1 MPQAIQPTYRPPFT
15 RNRDASRQ
23 RELIRYLSLPLPIIE
38 LSEMIQADGGIMA
51 RLISEFRERCDRRLR
66 QKWRNKPRKFSD
78 LRGFSFSGWPNGPSF
93 FTRPPFASRSRSFAH
108 GLAGTV
114 QLTIA

>member
-1 MPQAIQPTYRPPFT
+1 MLFVPQAIQPTYRPPFT

-38 LSEMIQADGGIMA
+38 LSEMIQTDAGIMA
-51 RLISEFRERCDRRLR
+51 RLISEFRERCDCRLR

-78 LRGFSFSGWPNGPSF
+78 V
-93 FTRPPFASRSRSFAH
+93 A
-108 GLAGTV
+108 GLFLFRLA
-114 QLTIA
+114 A

>member
-1 MPQAIQPTYRPPFT
+1 M
-15 RNRDASRQ
+15 
-23 RELIRYLSLPLPIIE
+23 PLPIIE
-38 LSEMIQADGGIMA
+38 LSEMIQTDAGIMA

-78 LRGFSFSGWPNGPSF
+78 VAGAF
-93 FTRPPFASRSRSFAH
+93 PFPARRMSRSSSLVF
-108 GLAGTV
+108 GLRPATAPRLLVSPAVV